1 MRVITVGSGKGG
13 TGKSFVAANVGLALA
28 QRGIKTCVV
37 DFDLG
42 SADVHLILGHLQPV
56 SGVLDVLRGHASSLA
71 DVMHAAPHCPNLFI
85 VPGAGETVRAAG
97 LSTREIEKLTGNV
110 RELPVEVAI
119 VDLPGGVQHQVLD
132 MFLAGDTQLLVTTP
146 DPVAVTD
153 AARFLR
159 LARVRRAARGANGA
173 ASDRRPRVY
182 TSLDD
187 LVRDMNAIRGGS
199 STAGPAAG
207 FNPALILNRCR
218 PDALLGKSDLLA
230 QLRREAGDT
239 ELPLRAEIPEDAA
252 VDRSVRL
259 LAPVIDLSPAAPAS
273 RTIFDLASWLAPAG
287 PTEGWASTKESETA
301 LA

>member
-42 SADVHLILGHLQPV
+42 SADVHLILGHLQPA
-56 SGVLDVLRGHASSLA
+56 SGVLDVLRGHAASLA
-71 DVMHAAPHCPNLFI
+71 DVMHPAPHCPNLFL

-97 LSTREIEKLTGNV
+97 LSTREIEKLNGNV

-159 LARVRRAARGANGA
+159 LARVRRASRGPNGVT
-173 ASDRRPRVY
+173 SDRRPRVY

-187 LVRDMNAIRGGS
+187 LVRDMNAIRGGAS
-199 STAGPAAG
+199 PSGSAAG

-218 PDALLGKSDLLA
+218 PDALLGKGDLLA

-273 RTIFDLASWLAPAG
+273 RTIFDLAAWLAPAG
-287 PTEGWASTKESETA
+287 ATEGWAGTTEAETA